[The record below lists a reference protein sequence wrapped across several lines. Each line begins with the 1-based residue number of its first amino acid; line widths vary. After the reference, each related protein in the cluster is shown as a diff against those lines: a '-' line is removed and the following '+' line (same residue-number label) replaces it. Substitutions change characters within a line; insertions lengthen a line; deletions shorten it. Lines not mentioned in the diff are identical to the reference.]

1 MLLNGMKRI
10 VYIVRNECLTPTS
23 SYNEIIMVT
32 ESIKEARICLETC
45 KNDTVLQID
54 KGEHEGFPEDY
65 VLEYDNKVNHLYS
78 RADNQICF
86 SNKEGYYDIYWIEE
100 HELV

>member
-10 VYIVRNECLTPTS
+10 VYIVRNECLTLTS

-32 ESIKEARICLETC
+32 ESIEDARICLETC

-54 KGEHEGFPEDY
+54 KG
-65 VLEYDNKVNHLYS
+65 
-78 RADNQICF
+78 
-86 SNKEGYYDIYWIEE
+86 
-100 HELV
+100 